1 MSSTESVRPKHNFIL
16 SETVWMPDSTSPL
29 YAADAC
35 ALAFQLRYAWTGWPS
50 GDKFDHTLQQLIED
64 TKSLWETDGLR
75 VLQHRWT
82 DDQIQILFSVTPD
95 VSPLFVAT
103 RAKGR
108 LDHAIRTAGET
119 LPFSRKVA
127 LRAVGDNTRE
137 DIEGYIRQQV
147 AQERFVDPQFSEMLS
162 QFTVAVNEVDLSQPS
177 ETARGRYWFNLHV
190 VLVTDQRYRFTDEK
204 TLQQLFDGVFRIAR
218 NKEHLISSLSVMP
231 DHVHIALR
239 PKIDEKPAQVA
250 RSYQN
255 NLAYF
260 LNRGRIWEDSFYV
273 GTFGEYTTQAVRK
286 KTTSS

>member
-1 MSSTESVRPKHNFIL
+1 M
-16 SETVWMPDSTSPL
+16 
-29 YAADAC
+29 
-35 ALAFQLRYAWTGWPS
+35 
-50 GDKFDHTLQQLIED
+50 
-64 TKSLWETDGLR
+64 
-75 VLQHRWT
+75 
-82 DDQIQILFSVTPD
+82 
-95 VSPLFVAT
+95 AT